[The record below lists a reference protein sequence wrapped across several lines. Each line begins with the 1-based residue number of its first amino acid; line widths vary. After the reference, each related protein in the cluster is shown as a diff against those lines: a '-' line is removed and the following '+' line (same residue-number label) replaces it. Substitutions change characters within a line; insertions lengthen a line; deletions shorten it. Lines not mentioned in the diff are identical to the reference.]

1 MNQREARRRQ
11 QLIENTLAGMKA
23 ILIDDKTLL
32 QELDP
37 LQEERFK
44 DLLELGVLKMGVQL

>member
-11 QLIENTLAGMKA
+11 QLIENTLAGMEA

-37 LQEERFK
+37 IQEERFK
-44 DLLELGVLKMGVQL
+44 DLLELGVLKMGVQI